1 MALGSRDNSEFVS
14 TEIGHSK
21 TETYNNSTSTWTIK
35 SDYPYRQDIRGF
47 EIVQFSSNFL
57 VFGGV
62 AQDNRYDNIQQYT
75 TIAKFNPDLNEWSM
89 MGNLQFGRNCFSLIK
104 FEDKYLITD
113 GNRDKRTE
121 TCEITGDQIEC
132 KSRELIVDND
142 WFCPAMMIVSEES
155 ISQCKKQT

>member
-1 MALGSRDNSEFVS
+1 MEVFPTTIDTTIYNS
-14 TEIGHSK
+14 
-21 TETYNNSTSTWTIK
+21 
-35 SDYPYRQDIRGF
+35 
-47 EIVQFSSNFL
+47 
-57 VFGGV
+57 
-62 AQDNRYDNIQQYT
+62 IQLSCIT

-89 MGNLQFGRNCFSLIK
+89 MGNLQYGRNCFSLIE
-104 FEDKYLITD
+104 FEDKYLIMD

-132 KSRELIVDND
+132 KSRELTVDND